1 VQIQNTINYE
11 ISSSLVNIQ
20 GTTQNTVQ
28 AGKLWLE
35 PLVGGKLGLQLS
47 DPITLWLRGDMS
59 DFGLAGDTDYSWNL
73 LFGMD
78 WWVRENISLQL
89 GYRFYEINYK
99 TGTGSNAFGFSE
111 LFNGPFV
118 SASFHF

>member
-1 VQIQNTINYE
+1 
-11 ISSSLVNIQ
+11 
-20 GTTQNTVQ
+20 
-28 AGKLWLE
+28 
-35 PLVGGKLGLQLS
+35 
-47 DPITLWLRGDMS
+47 
-59 DFGLAGDTDYSWNL
+59 
-73 LFGMD
+73 MD
-78 WWVRENISLQL
+78 WWVKENISLQL